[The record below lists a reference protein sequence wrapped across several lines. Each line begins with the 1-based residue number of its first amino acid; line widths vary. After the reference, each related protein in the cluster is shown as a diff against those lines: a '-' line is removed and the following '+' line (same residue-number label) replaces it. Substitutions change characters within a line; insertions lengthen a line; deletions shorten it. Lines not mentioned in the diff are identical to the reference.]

1 MTWFNKCLVIMDSL
15 LCPLGKALPYIFSK
29 FNLLDTD
36 TQLVWI
42 LSVAP
47 SVSMLMQFDCKIK
60 K

>member
-1 MTWFNKCLVIMDSL
+1 MDSL